1 MCRPKIFSK
10 HTRQISANRGLGL
23 WLKTRQ
29 MSNLWYISKS
39 KANMDFQW
47 VALSQ
52 VIKSQSGEANFESWK
67 YVFHIQLPGNIIS
80 QLAPVRQLLFC
91 SISLDSCTF
100 TEPSARWLDYNIN
113 NKKIYMNNNKWN
125 EWMIKNPL
133 AGTGIWIANPLSTKR
148 WL

>member
-1 MCRPKIFSK
+1 MIENKTNVKSLIHFSE
-10 HTRQISANRGLGL
+10 Q
-23 WLKTRQ
+23 
-29 MSNLWYISKS
+29 SKYG
-39 KANMDFQW
+39 FQW

-52 VIKSQSGEANFESWK
+52 IIKSQSGEANVESWK

-113 NKKIYMNNNKWN
+113 NKKMNNNKWI
-125 EWMIKNPL
+125 EWMIKNQL